1 MGKKSTHQNGEV
13 KKAKKSSKIG
23 LVPVDTF
30 GGRVHVKWD
39 AQASLTP
46 LGQLAFFIEFLKTGG
61 IFNEWIE
68 QCPMIFTSP
77 NAPNKRDLLGT
88 ILLSVLAGHKRYAH
102 ITSIKCD
109 NVNPALLGIKRIVSE
124 DSVRRAL
131 KYNIEEAP
139 GNDWLKRTL
148 LSTYEPML
156 SEPWILDV
164 DTTIKTLYGKQ
175 QEGSVVGYNPRKPGR
190 PSHVYHSYMIANIR
204 LILDVEVGPGNRNAG
219 KHTAPGLWSFIEG
232 LEKNKWPSFLRG
244 DCSFGT
250 NEIMTKLEDI
260 KLPYLFKL
268 KQSKNVKRL
277 ISSCMWQDN
286 WKYAGQN
293 WEGIESKIQLQGW
306 DYSRRV
312 IVLRKKLPQE
322 VGLSS
327 KNKKTGQLELNFA
340 EIDNKIQA
348 YEYAVLVTSLEEE
361 VITIAQ
367 HYRDRADSENNFDEL
382 KNQWGWLGY
391 TTQDLKRS
399 SMMARIIALIYNWWT
414 LFVRLIN
421 PNKHTEALTSR
432 PLLLHAVGKQSN
444 HANQRLLIVSST
456 HGGSK
461 QIQERL
467 AKLSSF
473 FKDLQSSAEQLTS
486 TDRWYRI
493 LSAAFVKYLKG
504 RVLKPPNL
512 LAQSC

>member
-1 MGKKSTHQNGEV
+1 MSKNIIHQIGDS
-13 KKAKKSSKIG
+13 KKAHKIG

-61 IFNEWIE
+61 LFNDWVKH
-68 QCPMIFTSP
+68 CPMNFTSP
-77 NAPNKRDLLGT
+77 NAPSKRDILGT

-109 NVNPALLGIKRIVSE
+109 NVNPKLLGMNKIASE

-131 KYNIEEAP
+131 KYNIEESS
-139 GNDWLKRTL
+139 GDNWLKQSL
-148 LSTYEPML
+148 LSTYNPL
-156 SEPWILDV
+156 LTEPWILDV
-164 DTTIKTLYGKQ
+164 DTTIKPLYGKQ
-175 QEGSVVGYNPRKPGR
+175 EGAVVGYNPHKPGR

-204 LILDVEVGPGNRNAG
+204 LILDVEVDSGNHGAS
-219 KHTAPGLWSFIEG
+219 KYTAPGLWSFIEG
-232 LEKNKWPSFLRG
+232 LEKNRWPSFIRG
-244 DCSFGT
+244 DCGFGT
-250 NEIMTKLEDI
+250 NEIMTKAESI
-260 KLPYLFKL
+260 GLPYLFKL

-277 ISSCMWQDN
+277 INACMWQDD
-286 WKYAGQN
+286 WQYAGQS

-306 DYSRRV
+306 SHSRRA
-312 IVLRKKLPQE
+312 IILRKKVPQE
-322 VGLSS
+322 IGMSS

-348 YEYAVLVTSLEEE
+348 YEYAVFVTSLEDE
-361 VITIAQ
+361 VCSIAY

-391 TTQDLKRS
+391 TTEDFKRS
-399 SMMARIIALIYNWWT
+399 SMMARMVALIYNWWT

-432 PLLLHAVGKQSN
+432 PLLLHAVGKQSS
-444 HANQRLLIVSST
+444 HANQKLLIISST
-456 HGGSK
+456 HGESK

-467 AKLSSF
+467 TKLSSF
-473 FKDLQSSAEQLTS
+473 FKRLQSSAEQLTS
-486 TDRWYRI
+486 IERWYRI